1 MQPFRPTYTQ
11 QMTNNKP
18 IWQVPTYFRPNQHKH
33 TPNYNKTQNHQTG
46 HFSENTYPQL
56 QEPSTSKNTNFPIT
70 KRLRPSDSEQTNISI
85 SEMRFQDAHA
95 FQQFKPNY
103 YKQRYYDHNQYNPC
117 QNHGCIN

>member
-46 HFSENTYPQL
+46 HFSENTYPRSL
-56 QEPSTSKNTNFPIT
+56 SNDYLLLS
-70 KRLRPSDSEQTNISI
+70 
-85 SEMRFQDAHA
+85 RFA
-95 FQQFKPNY
+95 F
-103 YKQRYYDHNQYNPC
+103 
-117 QNHGCIN
+117 